1 MAAPVGALFPAE
13 KGVLA
18 LLGKIL
24 PGGGIEYGYLLHNS
38 NGGLTWVNQ
47 QDAATIKREV

>member
-1 MAAPVGALFPAE
+1 MAPVGAIFPAE
-13 KGVLA
+13 KGVLG

-24 PGGGIEYGYLLHNS
+24 PGGDIEYGYLIENR
-38 NGGLTWVNQ
+38 NGGFTWVNQ